1 MKSLVVFDSVY
12 GNTEKIAASIAS
24 TLKKGSEVKLAKVN
38 EVNPLELD
46 PLDLLVVGS
55 PTHGGRATPDMQ
67 TFMGKVPSNALRG
80 MRVTAFDTG
89 ISPEGRGFFMRMFL
103 KILGYAAGRIG
114 RTLTNKGGTLVLEP
128 EGFIVL
134 DREGP
139 LMEGEEARA
148 AEWAK
153 SLLEA
158 K

>member
-12 GNTEKIAASIAS
+12 GNTEKIAASIAG
-24 TLKKGSEVKLAKVN
+24 TLEKSGEVKLAKVN

-67 TFMGKVPSNALRG
+67 TFLGKIPSKGLRG

-89 ISPEGRGFFMRMFL
+89 ISSEGRGFFMRVFL
-103 KILGYAAGRIG
+103 KMLGYAAGRIG
-114 RTLTNKGGTLVLEP
+114 RKLANKGGTLAIEP

-139 LMEGEEARA
+139 LREGEEARA

-153 SLLEA
+153 GLLEE